1 MFNLKALSIA
11 GFAFALS
18 SGSAFA
24 DAYYDYA
31 RVIKAKP
38 VYHYVTVSE
47 PVEQCYPV
55 KKRRHHR
62 HYSHNGDRTG
72 NTVAGAVLGG
82 VIGNVIGDNRESTVA
97 GAIIGGALGH
107 NSSHHNSH
115 RNYRT
120 TRVVQHCETVYE
132 KTRKVREVKGYKV
145 KYRYQGEKYK
155 TFMRQHPGDK
165 IKVRVRVSPV
175 GYD

>member
-1 MFNLKALSIA
+1 MFNFKTLSIA
-11 GFAFALS
+11 GIALALS
-18 SGSAFA
+18 SGTVMAE
-24 DAYYDYA
+24 AYYDYA

-38 VYHYVTVSE
+38 VYHYVTVSQ
-47 PVEQCYPV
+47 PVEQCYQV
-55 KKRRHHR
+55 KKRRNHRGHH
-62 HYSHNGDRTG
+62 GDRAG
-72 NTVAGAVLGG
+72 STVAGAVLGG
-82 VIGNVIGDNRESTVA
+82 VIGNVIGDNRQSTVA

-107 NSSHHNSH
+107 SSSHKRHQS
-115 RNYRT
+115 
-120 TRVVQHCETVYE
+120 TRVVEHCETVYE

>member
-1 MFNLKALSIA
+1 MFNIKTLSIA
-11 GFAFALS
+11 GFALALS

-24 DAYYDYA
+24 DTYYDYA

-38 VYHYVTVSE
+38 VYHYVTVSQ

-55 KKRRHHR
+55 KKRRYLKGHH
-62 HYSHNGDRTG
+62 GDRTG
-72 NTVAGAVLGG
+72 STVAGAVLGG

-107 NSSHHNSH
+107 TSSHKRYHS
-115 RNYRT
+115 
-120 TRVVQHCETVYE
+120 TRVVEHCDTVYE
-132 KTRKVREVKGYKV
+132 KTRKVREIKGYKV